1 MHGVSAHLSLRQSRA
16 EPESSGRRP
25 HAADRASARRSVQ
38 VLRHA
43 RKRRG
48 LFRRYAG
55 TLGRA
60 QGGRLWR
67 RIAGLAGL
75 CPGGLGARLW
85 PAPGILL
92 PHRHRR
98 GGDPQVA
105 DHGAARVRAPRLRPG
120 TSGLGSLGR
129 LQLVVRLRQC
139 VLSRTGAR
147 RSTGRWVE
155 LGRSGGSELEAAD
168 ERSRS
173 LDANRRARRGLG
185 LVQRRD
191 ATDRGADR
199 VSRAR
204 GAHCLFGGAH
214 DGLAVATSRVTRE
227 RAARLMVIVLAV
239 GIPIAGLMALAIRP
253 LPPRRGTTEA
263 GGRGAATQG
272 DPPLYMALGIDID
285 APHPAEVVPPALPSA
300 VRGAALGLDLAV
312 LDLQPETLRAR
323 SPSQAWQALR
333 LNASLA
339 RLGDA
344 QLWDL
349 VAFAWREGAGPGA
362 LKESE
367 GLYNANCAACH
378 GSQGAGDGVFAQS
391 LSRAEDAGEG
401 MGELKPPADFT
412 DATQMLGASSALLQG
427 KILRGGMGTG
437 MPSWGPIFSERQI
450 WALVDYLWTFQFDD
464 MEDR

>member
-1 MHGVSAHLSLRQSRA
+1 M
-16 EPESSGRRP
+16 
-25 HAADRASARRSVQ
+25 
-38 VLRHA
+38 
-43 RKRRG
+43 
-48 LFRRYAG
+48 
-55 TLGRA
+55 
-60 QGGRLWR
+60 
-67 RIAGLAGL
+67 
-75 CPGGLGARLW
+75 
-85 PAPGILL
+85 
-92 PHRHRR
+92 
-98 GGDPQVA
+98 
-105 DHGAARVRAPRLRPG
+105 
-120 TSGLGSLGR
+120 
-129 LQLVVRLRQC
+129 
-139 VLSRTGAR
+139 
-147 RSTGRWVE
+147 
-155 LGRSGGSELEAAD
+155 
-168 ERSRS
+168 
-173 LDANRRARRGLG
+173 
-185 LVQRRD
+185 
-191 ATDRGADR
+191 
-199 VSRAR
+199 
-204 GAHCLFGGAH
+204 
-214 DGLAVATSRVTRE
+214 ATSRVTRE

-239 GIPIAGLMALAIRP
+239 GIPLAGLMALAIRP
-253 LPPRRGTTEA
+253 RPTVELHGRLPEDGGWTPGDFTAAAGQPIHLRLISDDVMHGFAIGQSDLPALDLPPGQVVETTITFDHPGKYVYYCTRWCGPDHWRMRGTIEVTGP
-263 GGRGAATQG
+263 GGATQT

-285 APHPAEVVPPALPSA
+285 APHPAEVVPPARPSA